1 MVDTPPTNCFALIV
15 GGGPCG
21 LMLANE
27 LGRRGV
33 SVVLLDQKSSTAFN
47 PQANATQARTMEH
60 FRRLGFA
67 HEIRSLGLPIHFP
80 TDVAY
85 FTRYARHELARFS
98 LPSAGEAVA
107 RVKRLSGS
115 WSVAELPHR
124 VSQKFV
130 EQVLR
135 RHAEK
140 LPGISINFGWRL
152 VCFSE
157 HAGGVQAQVEH
168 VADGRTLAI
177 ETSYLVGADG
187 PRSTIRQAL
196 GIEYLGD
203 KEIVRDFFGGRMHA
217 IYLRAPDFYRVV
229 PHAPA
234 WMNVTFNRERRAFMA
249 AVDGK
254 GEFAFHTQLRPHEN
268 EDEIT
273 DDRAAAMFRAAVG
286 APIDLEIL
294 SRGTWTAG
302 FALVA
307 KRFQRGRVF
316 IAGDAAHLFTPTG
329 GLGYNTAIE
338 DAVNLGW
345 KLASVARGQAG
356 AGLLSTYEAERQP
369 IAARNTRFAK
379 AFADSL
385 GTFKPVPEIEDDTA
399 EGEKVRHEAG
409 EYLALHGK
417 SEFDIPGITL
427 GGRYDGSPIVIED
440 GTETPCD
447 EANVYVPCAKPGGR
461 APHVWLSDDASLY
474 DRFGFEWTLL
484 RFSGSEK
491 ADGLIEAALEVGI
504 DLRVLDISLDG
515 VRDIYGADLVLVR
528 PDQIVAWRSN
538 SASDPRSIFSR
549 VLGLQL
555 SASSN
560 VRERVRT

>member
-1 MVDTPPTNCFALIV
+1 M
-15 GGGPCG
+15 
-21 LMLANE
+21 
-27 LGRRGV
+27 
-33 SVVLLDQKSSTAFN
+33 
-47 PQANATQARTMEH
+47 
-60 FRRLGFA
+60 
-67 HEIRSLGLPIHFP
+67 
-80 TDVAY
+80 
-85 FTRYARHELARFS
+85 
-98 LPSAGEAVA
+98 
-107 RVKRLSGS
+107 
-115 WSVAELPHR
+115 
-124 VSQKFV
+124 
-130 EQVLR
+130 
-135 RHAEK
+135 
-140 LPGISINFGWRL
+140 
-152 VCFSE
+152 
-157 HAGGVQAQVEH
+157 
-168 VADGRTLAI
+168 
-177 ETSYLVGADG
+177 
-187 PRSTIRQAL
+187 
-196 GIEYLGD
+196 
-203 KEIVRDFFGGRMHA
+203 
-217 IYLRAPDFYRVV
+217 
-229 PHAPA
+229 
-234 WMNVTFNRERRAFMA
+234 
-249 AVDGK
+249 
-254 GEFAFHTQLRPHEN
+254 
-268 EDEIT
+268 
-273 DDRAAAMFRAAVG
+273 
-286 APIDLEIL
+286 
-294 SRGTWTAG
+294 
-302 FALVA
+302 
-307 KRFQRGRVF
+307 
-316 IAGDAAHLFTPTG
+316 
-329 GLGYNTAIE
+329 
-338 DAVNLGW
+338 NLGW

-399 EGEKVRHEAG
+399 EGERVRHEAG

-560 VRERVRT
+560 VLERVRT